1 MALRKPAAVNS
12 DLKQHEILQKD
23 SIRVSAV
30 ELEESQ
36 STDLRRWRLADDR
49 GRQTWHYM
57 STDEEAKLW
66 PQSTVDKH
74 HLGLDLVSENRR
86 QR

>member
-12 DLKQHEILQKD
+12 DLKQHEILKKD
-23 SIRVSAV
+23 SICVSAV
-30 ELEESQ
+30 ELEESH
-36 STDLRRWRLADDR
+36 TDLRRWRLADER

-57 STDEEAKLW
+57 STDEEATLW
-66 PQSTVDKH
+66 PQNTVDKH
-74 HLGLDLVSENRR
+74 HLGLDLVSESRR